1 MSAVE
6 AEFAAAKLL
15 DKASVEIAGAVA
27 ELIAAARD
35 RGDNLDLTNIASE
48 ITIAMLASGWE
59 LALFAI
65 GDEVEARKVYAQML
79 RRMAERVD
87 QQ

>member
-48 ITIAMLASGWE
+48 ITIAMLASGWK